1 MGITINHNNVLPTGW
16 DIKRLASVLKNMRDA
31 QQMFD
36 KIQTSSTRRKKQQ
49 FERLVDEFIITLEFD
64 ENGYAECRCGRKYNN
79 KQGIIKEI

>member
-31 QQMFD
+31 QKMFD
-36 KIQTSSTRRKKQQ
+36 KIQTNSTRRKKQQ

-64 ENGYAECRCGRKYNN
+64 ENEKKY
-79 KQGIIKEI
+79 

>member
-1 MGITINHNNVLPTGW
+1 MFNMGITINNNNVLPAGW

-31 QQMFD
+31 QKMFD

-64 ENGYAECRCGRKYNN
+64 DYAKEKY
-79 KQGIIKEI
+79 

>member
-1 MGITINHNNVLPTGW
+1 MGITINNNNVLPTGW

-31 QQMFD
+31 QKMFD

-64 ENGYAECRCGRKYNN
+64 ENEKKY
-79 KQGIIKEI
+79 

>member
-1 MGITINHNNVLPTGW
+1 MGITINNNNVLPNGW

-31 QQMFD
+31 QKMFN

-64 ENGYAECRCGRKYNN
+64 ENAKKY
-79 KQGIIKEI
+79 

>member
-1 MGITINHNNVLPTGW
+1 MGITINQNNVLPPGW

-31 QQMFD
+31 QKMFD

-64 ENGYAECRCGRKYNN
+64 ENAKKY
-79 KQGIIKEI
+79 

>member
-16 DIKRLASVLKNMRDA
+16 DFKRLASVLKNMRDA
-31 QQMFD
+31 QKMFD

-64 ENGYAECRCGRKYNN
+64 EKATKYRK
-79 KQGIIKEI
+79 IKKGKG

>member
-1 MGITINHNNVLPTGW
+1 MGITINHNNVLPKGW

-31 QQMFD
+31 QKMFD

-64 ENGYAECRCGRKYNN
+64 ENAKKY
-79 KQGIIKEI
+79 

>member
-1 MGITINHNNVLPTGW
+1 MGITINDNNVLPNGW

-31 QQMFD
+31 QKMFD

-64 ENGYAECRCGRKYNN
+64 ENAKKY
-79 KQGIIKEI
+79 

>member
-31 QQMFD
+31 QKMFD

-64 ENGYAECRCGRKYNN
+64 NYAKKKC
-79 KQGIIKEI
+79 

>member
-1 MGITINHNNVLPTGW
+1 MIEKLNNNVLPTGW

-31 QQMFD
+31 QKMFD

-64 ENGYAECRCGRKYNN
+64 ENAKKY
-79 KQGIIKEI
+79 

>member
-1 MGITINHNNVLPTGW
+1 MGITINNNNVLPTGW

-31 QQMFD
+31 QKMFN

-64 ENGYAECRCGRKYNN
+64 ENAKKY
-79 KQGIIKEI
+79 

>member
-1 MGITINHNNVLPTGW
+1 MGITINNNNVLPAGW

-31 QQMFD
+31 QKMFD

-64 ENGYAECRCGRKYNN
+64 DYAKEKY
-79 KQGIIKEI
+79 

>member
-1 MGITINHNNVLPTGW
+1 MIENLNNNVLPIGW

-31 QQMFD
+31 QKMFD

-64 ENGYAECRCGRKYNN
+64 ENAKKY
-79 KQGIIKEI
+79 

>member
-1 MGITINHNNVLPTGW
+1 MGITVNNNNVLPTGW

-31 QQMFD
+31 QKMFD

-64 ENGYAECRCGRKYNN
+64 ENAKKY
-79 KQGIIKEI
+79 

>member
-1 MGITINHNNVLPTGW
+1 MLDMGITINDNNVLPNGW

-31 QQMFD
+31 QKMFD

-64 ENGYAECRCGRKYNN
+64 ENAKKY
-79 KQGIIKEI
+79 

>member
-1 MGITINHNNVLPTGW
+1 MGITINHNNVLPPGW

-31 QQMFD
+31 QKMFD

-64 ENGYAECRCGRKYNN
+64 ENAKKY
-79 KQGIIKEI
+79 